1 MRINA
6 WFTLHIID
14 ITSTVHCTT
23 YEAQCMHLSW
33 HTTAAT
39 KKNTQENAIAKTIS
53 INLLFKFPTFSN
65 VNKPTPLYNNNVT
78 ETTLFGIII
87 HNTVQYKQ
95 FWMSQFSFAILLSES
110 NNNNN
115 KRNTTKQSHTYSTVY
130 IWNSYSQ
137 ALYATKHL

>member
-1 MRINA
+1 MKHNVYIYLDTQR
-6 WFTLHIID
+6 
-14 ITSTVHCTT
+14 
-23 YEAQCMHLSW
+23 QQQ
-33 HTTAAT
+33 

-95 FWMSQFSFAILLSES
+95 F
-110 NNNNN
+110 
-115 KRNTTKQSHTYSTVY
+115 
-130 IWNSYSQ
+130 
-137 ALYATKHL
+137 